1 MTIEIC
7 EQGGG
12 PVFEGDGDKSMSTE
26 LQYQGSRFYKCALQV
41 NPSSYAQY
49 QGETT
54 LQEADYNEQIFR
66 QCQDNHIEV
75 VGLADHGKVEN
86 SEGLRNLLRKNG
98 ITVFPGFEIASSE
111 KIHMVCLYPD
121 DSSLAKLNQHLGQLM
136 GENSVKLDQ
145 EPTHPS
151 SLSCEQIA
159 GKVITEQKGFW
170 YAAHMTGNNGLLKL
184 DGSGGNYVQ
193 LWKKGELVIAGQI
206 PGPIEDLS
214 DDRCQAIIQNKNP
227 DYKRKRPIAIINA
240 KDIKQPET
248 LSDPSASC
256 LIKMTEPDFSAF
268 RQAFFDSESRIRLN
282 RQTPDNPYSV
292 IKSIQWRGAGFFT
305 NSHLAFSKNLN
316 AVIGGRGTGKST
328 LIESIRYVLDL
339 PIRGDDARGIEALR
353 KKNVGD
359 SQITLEVLSK
369 AQQGQVYR
377 ISRRYGEQP
386 VVENQQGDISHLTP
400 RDILPDIELL
410 GQNEILALEK
420 DEDAKLNLI
429 NCFLQDSNQFDR
441 RMDEIKRRLELSR
454 KKIIEAHKEF
464 ERIDEVVAQE
474 PVLDE
479 KVKQFENLGIANKL
493 KNAQLLEQ
501 EREIEARIA
510 GQFEAIL
517 QWANSYQEIF
527 DLLFLQRDDIDQ
539 LPNKTSIVKARETF
553 ETLQNDLN
561 QLVKQIADRYGQAKS
576 DYDSIHSAWQNH
588 SGEILDELNQAIAQL
603 PDHAGKSGRVL
614 GAEYKNIVAKLV
626 KIQKLKA
633 THEKQK
639 IITCDADDK
648 RKEIL
653 KEYRDTAFARFE
665 SMSRAIE
672 KLNKNLV
679 GKLKIDIKRA
689 GNFEQL
695 ESFLLDID
703 GIGSSKIQWLRQLE
717 GDLDLL
723 EWSKWIKNRDKTDF
737 LAKYKEKG
745 LTSGTVDKLLGL
757 SLEERLQLEEIELKD
772 SVEIQLNTAHDDADE
787 HFVPLEDLSTGQKCT
802 AILNLLLLSRDAP
815 LIIDQPEE
823 NLDNAFIAE
832 RIVQDLRHHK
842 TNRQF
847 LFATHNANIPV
858 FGDAELIAVLKS
870 SKDKGEITNVGSID
884 KPEIR
889 EQAASILEGGR
900 EAFDMRKNKY
910 GF

>member
-7 EQGGG
+7 EQDGE
-12 PVFEGDGDKSMSTE
+12 PVFEGAGDKSMSTE

-41 NPSSYAQY
+41 NPFSYAQY
-49 QGETT
+49 QGETP
-54 LQEADYNEQIFR
+54 LQEADYNGQMFR

-75 VGLADHGKVEN
+75 VGLADHGKVED
-86 SEGLRNLLRKNG
+86 SEGLRNLLRENG
-98 ITVFPGFEIASSE
+98 ITVFPGFEITSSE

-136 GENSVKLDQ
+136 GENNAKLDQ

-151 SLSCEQIA
+151 SLSCEQITD
-159 GKVITEQKGFW
+159 KVINHQEGFW
-170 YAAHMTGNNGLLKL
+170 YAAHMTGKNGLLKL
-184 DGSGGNYVQ
+184 DSGGGNYVQ
-193 LWKKGELVIAGQI
+193 LWKKEELVIAGQI
-206 PGPIEDLS
+206 PGPIEGLPD
-214 DDRCQAIIQNKNP
+214 QYQNIIQNKNP
-227 DYKRKRPIAIINA
+227 DYRRKRPIAIINA
-240 KDIKQPET
+240 KDIKRPET

-256 LIKMTEPDFSAF
+256 LIKMTAPDFSAF
-268 RQAFFDSESRIRLN
+268 RQAFFDPESRIRLN
-282 RQTPDNPYSV
+282 HQTPDNPYSV
-292 IKSIQWRGAGFFT
+292 IESIQWRGAGFFT
-305 NSHLAFSKNLN
+305 NSDLVFSKNLN

-328 LIESIRYVLDL
+328 LIESIRYVLNL
-339 PIRGDDARGIEALR
+339 PIRGGDDRGVEALR
-353 KKNVGD
+353 KKNLGD

-441 RMDEIKRRLELSR
+441 KMDEIKRRLELSR
-454 KKIIEAHKEF
+454 KKIGEAHKEF

-501 EREIEARIA
+501 EKDIEARIA

-517 QWANSYQEIF
+517 QWSNSYQEIF

-539 LPNKTSIVKARETF
+539 LPNKTSIVKARKTF
-553 ETLQNDLN
+553 EALQNDLN
-561 QLVKQIADRYGQAKS
+561 QLAEKIISRYNQAKS
-576 DYDSIHSAWQNH
+576 DYESIHSTWQ
-588 SGEILDELNQAIAQL
+588 SQSREILDELNQAIAQL
-603 PDHAGKSGRVL
+603 PDHAGKSGRAL

-626 KIQKLKA
+626 NIRKNKT

-639 IITCDADDK
+639 IITRDADDK

-653 KEYRDTAFARFE
+653 REYRDTAFARFE
-665 SMSRAIE
+665 SMSKAIE

-679 GKLKIDIKRA
+679 GKLKINIKRA
-689 GNFEQL
+689 GNLEQL

-723 EWSKWIKNRDKTDF
+723 EWSKWIKNRDKTAF

-870 SKDKGEITNVGSID
+870 RKDKGKIANAGSID
-884 KPEIR
+884 KTEIR